1 MSHTASASAKETAAE
16 MHFPKMHFAGESP
29 EEKKTDAV
37 CIWMQSPLKPKMS
50 AAAGNDGALPSEKR
64 PPVISKSP
72 LPTAKSV
79 PSAFEKRM
87 KLTVRQTKKFEH
99 IAAMERTEEKMH
111 FENALY
117 IGPGEKEERA
127 FLTGS
132 FFCVH
137 FPPGRIKIP
146 VMSEDKRWT
155 V

>member
-87 KLTVRQTKKFEH
+87 KLTVRQTKKFAH
-99 IAAMERTEEKMH
+99 IAAMERTDEKMH
-111 FENALY
+111 FENAPVY
-117 IGPGEKEERA
+117 RPGRERGKSLFDGLFFLRA
-127 FLTGS
+127 FS
-132 FFCVH
+132 R
-137 FPPGRIKIP
+137 PGRH
-146 VMSEDKRWT
+146 
-155 V
+155 

>member
-72 LPTAKSV
+72 
-79 PSAFEKRM
+79 
-87 KLTVRQTKKFEH
+87 
-99 IAAMERTEEKMH
+99 
-111 FENALY
+111 
-117 IGPGEKEERA
+117 
-127 FLTGS
+127 
-132 FFCVH
+132 
-137 FPPGRIKIP
+137 
-146 VMSEDKRWT
+146 
-155 V
+155 